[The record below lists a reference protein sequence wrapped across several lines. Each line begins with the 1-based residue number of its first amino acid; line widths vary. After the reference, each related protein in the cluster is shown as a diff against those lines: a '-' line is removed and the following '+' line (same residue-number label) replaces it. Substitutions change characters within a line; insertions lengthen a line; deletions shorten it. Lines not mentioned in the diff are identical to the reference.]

1 MVCSS
6 KCSPQKERVD
16 KCMNQSRA
24 GKCRKQNLQEKAWRK
39 SMNSLFKVRFCKG
52 ARRAP
57 QIHGSGTLKQKNLS
71 LNCSTAMLSSA
82 PMTQDMANTEKD
94 TAEAK
99 SDLHYHNLLSWESGC
114 EGQEL
119 LKSCASSNT
128 CRWYVHTQ
136 EKKKTVL
143 KFSWELYKTELQQVQ
158 DNCWLYKRLCH
169 PQPLLSCSFIR
180 YNIQDRQL
188 LDRLET
194 LPLHLQ

>member
-1 MVCSS
+1 MVCST
-6 KCSPQKERVD
+6 KCSLQEQRVD

-52 ARRAP
+52 AQRAP
-57 QIHGSGTLKQKNLS
+57 QIHGSGTLKQKISAWTAPLLCS
-71 LNCSTAMLSSA
+71 LQPQWHKTRLIQKKTLQKQSLIFITITSYLGKVDVRVKSFSKAVLLLTHA
-82 PMTQDMANTEKD
+82 DD
-94 TAEAK
+94 TYIHRK
-99 SDLHYHNLLSWESGC
+99 
-114 EGQEL
+114 
-119 LKSCASSNT
+119 
-128 CRWYVHTQ
+128 
-136 EKKKTVL
+136 KKKTVL

-169 PQPLLSCSFIR
+169 PQPLLSCSFIQ